1 MIWAVSSVDPSSMM
15 ISSFEDFL
23 VDHEEA
29 EEIREEQK
37 AATPE
42 EIAADL
48 DLENSVGSDMAMSL
62 GF

>member
-1 MIWAVSSVDPSSMM
+1 MIKSYSEIRA
-15 ISSFEDFL
+15 ISRGNQAISGGLEYP
-23 VDHEEA
+23 V